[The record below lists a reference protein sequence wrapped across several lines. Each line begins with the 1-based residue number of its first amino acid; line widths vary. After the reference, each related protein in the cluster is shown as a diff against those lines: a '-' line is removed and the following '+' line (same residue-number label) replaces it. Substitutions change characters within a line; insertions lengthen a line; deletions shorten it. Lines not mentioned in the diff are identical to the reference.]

1 MFRGYTI
8 MPIGSKHQKLLS
20 EELSLARALIREARY
35 DAAFSHL
42 ERAHV
47 LGQAFV
53 RWHVVAHWLMFKVA
67 LRRGEL
73 SAAVGQAIR
82 IVLGAIGSALGRVPV
97 GNTGGSNV
105 SMFRRMAV
113 APELAA
119 AMHDDRPSTS
129 A

>member
-1 MFRGYTI
+1 VFRGYTI

-20 EELSLARALIREARY
+20 EELSLARVLIREARY
-35 DAAFSHL
+35 DAAFLHL

-67 LRRGEL
+67 LLRGEV

-105 SMFRRMAV
+105 SMFRRMEI

-119 AMHDDRPSTS
+119 AMQDDRPSTS